1 MENVCYIVGA
11 GDNSGTN
18 FTKEENDFVIAAD
31 GGFEKIHQLGIEPD
45 LVIGDLDSLGYVPVG
60 DNVEKH
66 KVMKNETDMMIC
78 VKTALHKG
86 FNNIVIFGGTGGRID
101 HTFAN
106 IQTLLYASQLGANIK
121 MVDGNN
127 TYTVVSDG
135 SISITGKEKN
145 IFSVFAINGVA
156 HNVTIKNALY
166 NIESYKLEEN
176 RPLGVSNQF
185 VNANPVISVG
195 KGSLLIVY

>member
-18 FTKEENDFVIAAD
+18 FTKKENDFVIAAD

-45 LVIGDLDSLGYVPVG
+45 LVIGDFDSLGYVPVG
-60 DNVEKH
+60 GNVEKH

-135 SISITGKEKN
+135 SISIT
-145 IFSVFAINGVA
+145 
-156 HNVTIKNALY
+156 
-166 NIESYKLEEN
+166 
-176 RPLGVSNQF
+176 
-185 VNANPVISVG
+185 
-195 KGSLLIVY
+195 

>member
-1 MENVCYIVGA
+1 MENKNRVIFVLLDGLNYK
-11 GDNSGTN
+11 NS
-18 FTKEENDFVIAAD
+18 EYM
-31 GGFEKIHQLGIEPD
+31 
-45 LVIGDLDSLGYVPVG
+45 GY
-60 DNVEKH
+60 
-66 KVMKNETDMMIC
+66 M
-78 VKTALHKG
+78 TALEREGKAK
-86 FNNIVIFGGTGGRID
+86 FSKVLAEMPSLSKPLYETILTGKKPVEHGVLTNEIPVM
-101 HTFAN
+101 
-106 IQTLLYASQLGANIK
+106 S
-121 MVDGNN
+121 
-127 TYTVVSDG
+127 
-135 SISITGKEKN
+135 KEKN

>member
-1 MENVCYIVGA
+1 
-11 GDNSGTN
+11 
-18 FTKEENDFVIAAD
+18 
-31 GGFEKIHQLGIEPD
+31 
-45 LVIGDLDSLGYVPVG
+45 
-60 DNVEKH
+60 
-66 KVMKNETDMMIC
+66 
-78 VKTALHKG
+78 
-86 FNNIVIFGGTGGRID
+86 
-101 HTFAN
+101 
-106 IQTLLYASQLGANIK
+106 

-166 NIESYKLEEN
+166 NIENYKLEEN

-185 VNANPVISVG
+185 VSANPVISVG

>member
-18 FTKEENDFVIAAD
+18 FTKKENDFVIAAD

-45 LVIGDLDSLGYVPVG
+45 LVIGDFDSLGYVPVG

-106 IQTLLYASQLGANIK
+106 IQTLLYASQL
-121 MVDGNN
+121 
-127 TYTVVSDG
+127 
-135 SISITGKEKN
+135 
-145 IFSVFAINGVA
+145 
-156 HNVTIKNALY
+156 
-166 NIESYKLEEN
+166 
-176 RPLGVSNQF
+176 
-185 VNANPVISVG
+185 
-195 KGSLLIVY
+195 

>member
-18 FTKEENDFVIAAD
+18 FTKKENDFVIAAD

-45 LVIGDLDSLGYVPVG
+45 LVIGDFDSLGYVPVG

-86 FNNIVIFGGTGGRID
+86 FNNIVIFGETGGRID

-166 NIESYKLEEN
+166 NIENYKLEEN